1 MPNAIITGATQGIG
15 KTIAEKL
22 LANGYSVAI
31 CARTI
36 ADLEACKQQWQTEYP
51 EAEIITVVADLADKA
66 QIKNFSDRVT
76 ETFKGIN
83 ILVNNAGLFYHG
95 RMTEETEGNLEQM
108 MYVNVYAAYY
118 LTRAVLPSISKQGH
132 IVNICSVA
140 GLEPHLNSGSYSIT
154 KYAMMGFSE
163 NLRLELH
170 DEGIR
175 VTTICP
181 GYTNSRSW
189 EGSGVDTNK
198 LMKAEDVA
206 DMFWTACNLSANSI
220 AETIIMRPAKGDL

>member
-1 MPNAIITGATQGIG
+1 MPNAIITGATHGIG
-15 KTIAEKL
+15 KAIAEKF
-22 LANGYSVAI
+22 LANGYSIAI
-31 CARTI
+31 CARTA

-51 EAEIITVVADLADKA
+51 GADITTIATDLTDKSQIMDFADKVTGRF
-66 QIKNFSDRVT
+66 KNVD
-76 ETFKGIN
+76 

-95 RMTEETEGNLEQM
+95 RITEEAEGNLEQM
-108 MYVNVYAAYY
+108 MDVNVYAAYY
-118 LTRAVLPSISKQGH
+118 LTRAMLPAISKQGH
-132 IVNICSVA
+132 IVNISSVA

-163 NLRLELH
+163 NLRLELQ
-170 DEGIR
+170 DNGIR

-220 AETIIMRPAKGDL
+220 AETIVMRPANG